1 MNIIFFGSF
10 LEYSVE
16 VLKGL
21 LEEKNGQEPINV
33 IAVVT
38 TPPMP
43 AGRKQELQ
51 YTHVHEFA
59 KSQNIPVFAPAKL
72 TQEALAELTIFGECD
87 YFVTAGYG
95 KLLPVGWLEYPKLA
109 ALNVHFSLLPKYRG
123 ANPGE
128 WAIVSGETD
137 TGISVIE
144 MSAQFDTG
152 AVIAQASIPITAQ
165 DTRETIYQQLYALGG
180 ETIQGVLQTDYL
192 WRTQATEKTEDI
204 LGKNN
209 TANTKL
215 SFSYPPVAQLTS
227 PTPYARR
234 LTKDDSWISPNVIS
248 LAIAG
253 QNKPISEA
261 DLSPFL
267 YAIWIEHWESQGKSL
282 ADFIEH
288 AVRALTVFPCLWTT
302 VNTNKGEKRFKIFS
316 GGLSES
322 VKKSTPTTTAR
333 FTPEIVQIEGQ
344 QKAQWNQVKNSL
356 KFSE

>member
-21 LEEKNGQEPINV
+21 LDGDGDDAAASEAGSSHGEPINV

-38 TPPMP
+38 TPPKP

-51 YTHVHEFA
+51 YTHVHEYA
-59 KSQNIPVFAPAKL
+59 KSQNIPVFAPEKL
-72 TQEALAELTIFGECD
+72 TQNSLAELARFGECD

-95 KLLPVGWLEYPKLA
+95 KLLPVSWLEYPRLA

-128 WAIVSGETD
+128 WAILSGETE

-152 AVIAQASIPITAQ
+152 AVVAQAEIPITEQ
-165 DTRETIYQQLYALGG
+165 DTRETVYQQLYTLGG
-180 ETIQGVLQTDYL
+180 ETTQEVLQTDFV
-192 WRTQATEKTEDI
+192 WRTQETLSESASKS
-204 LGKNN
+204 
-209 TANTKL
+209 KL
-215 SFSYPPVAQLTS
+215 TFSYPPVDQTTS

-234 LTKDDSWISPNVIS
+234 LTKDDSWISAKVLGLVVGGKSREENKVIES
-248 LAIAG
+248 
-253 QNKPISEA
+253 

-267 YAIWIEHWESQGKSL
+267 HSMYVEHWQSQEKSL
-282 ADFIEH
+282 AMFIEH
-288 AVRALTVFPCLWTT
+288 AVRALTGFPCVWTT
-302 VNTNKGEKRFKIFS
+302 VQTNKGEKRLKIFS
-316 GGLSES
+316 GKLL
-322 VKKSTPTTTAR
+322 TTTN
-333 FTPEIVQIEGQ
+333 FIPEMVQIEGQ
-344 QKAQWNQVKNSL
+344 QKAQWNQVKNSV

>member
-1 MNIIFFGSF
+1 MNVIFFGSF

-21 LEEKNGQEPINV
+21 LQDSAREPINV

-51 YTHVHEFA
+51 FTHVHEYA
-59 KSQNIPVFAPAKL
+59 KSQSIPVFTPAKL
-72 TQEALAELTIFGECD
+72 TQEALTELASFGECD

-95 KLLPVGWLEYPKLA
+95 KLLPVSWLEYPKLA

-128 WAIVSGETD
+128 WAIVSGENE

-152 AVIAQASIPITAQ
+152 AVIAQAGIPITDQ

-180 ETIQGVLQTDYL
+180 ETIQAVLQTDYL
-192 WRTQATEKTEDI
+192 WRTQKIE
-204 LGKNN
+204 KNN
-209 TANTKL
+209 DEPKL
-215 SFSYPPVAQLTS
+215 TFSYPPVAQTTS

-234 LTKDDSWISPNVIS
+234 LTKEDSWISPKVLNAVVNNEESSKNIQIS
-248 LAIAG
+248 
-253 QNKPISEA
+253 KT

-267 YAIWIEHWESQGKSL
+267 YSIWTEHWQSQNKSL
-282 ADFIEH
+282 AEFIEH
-288 AVRALTVFPCLWTT
+288 AVRALTTFPCIWTT
-302 VNTNKGEKRFKIFS
+302 VETSKGEKRFKIFS
-316 GGLSES
+316 GT
-322 VKKSTPTTTAR
+322 VRTTL
-333 FTPEIVQIEGQ
+333 FIPEMVQIEGQ
-344 QKAQWNQVKNSL
+344 QKAQWNQVKNSVKL
-356 KFSE
+356 SE